1 MQKTKEGVVLGLKQ
15 PKMIVVLKIRNYIA
29 GIMTML
35 SLQPALAQNLVKYV
49 QPMAGTAAAT
59 TSSALKHG
67 LVADT
72 RFANT
77 IPAVTAP
84 FAMTQW
90 TPQTESDET
99 KCVPPYYYKDNM
111 FTGLRGSHWLSG
123 SCTQDYGSFT
133 IMPITGRLKTSNY
146 GAQFNHNE
154 EFSSPYLYQLKMQ
167 KYQVNAAVT
176 STARCAMMQ
185 FTVDKADSL
194 YLLIT
199 PNSDYHEG
207 FVKVDNKT
215 GEVYGYNPA
224 HRIYQGWGKS
234 AGFSGFFVIR
244 FERSL
249 DNRGTFA
256 GDKIFNADSIKNGSL
271 IGAYVGF
278 KMDKGEKLTI
288 RIGTS
293 FTSLEG
299 ARKNLDAEMPGFN
312 FEQTVA
318 INKAVWEKALGQ
330 VRVTT
335 GSEQDKRVFY
345 TALYHTMQQPRLF
358 NDVDGRYPRFA
369 GNYQTEIL
377 DKGNYYDDFSMWDIY
392 RAEIPLFEI
401 LNPPLVNNLAKSLIL
416 KGKQGGWMPIFP
428 CWNSYTSEMIGDH
441 TTSVISSAYLKGIT
455 NFDAN
460 EAYQLLRHNAFELP
474 VNRADYVEGKG
485 RRALDSY
492 LKYKYIPLEDSVSDA
507 FHKMEQ
513 VSRTIEYAYDDYALA
528 QFAKS
533 LKKYSDY
540 TTLTKRAKY
549 YANVFDASAGFMRGK
564 HADGSWI
571 SNFDPDKKATYITE
585 GTPRQYTFYV
595 PHDVTGLV
603 KLMGGAD
610 KLEHALDS
618 LFIKGEYWHGNEPGH
633 QIPFMYN
640 YSPSPWKTQ
649 ADVRNILAAE
659 YSDGPGGLGGNDD
672 AGQMSAWYVF
682 ASLGFYPVNP
692 VSGEYLLCSPLFDKA
707 VINLQNNSKF
717 EITCHKSGPKSM
729 YIHQVKLNGKTMPNN
744 FIRYNHIM
752 AGGKLEIYLQDKP
765 DHLWANK
772 PIYQPKGM

>member
-1 MQKTKEGVVLGLKQ
+1 MLGVVLNIKHY
-15 PKMIVVLKIRNYIA
+15 KMIVVLKVRSYIA
-29 GIMTML
+29 GIVML
-35 SLQPALAQNLVKYV
+35 MSITPVFAQNLVKYV

-67 LVADT
+67 LAADT

-90 TPQTESDET
+90 TPQTQDGET
-99 KCVPPYYYKDNM
+99 KCVPPYYYKDNT

-133 IMPITGRLKTSNY
+133 VMSITGRLKTLNY
-146 GAQFNHNE
+146 GTEFNHSDE
-154 EFSSPYLYQLKMQ
+154 LSTPYLYRLKLQ
-167 KYQVNAAVT
+167 KYQVQAAVSAT
-176 STARCAMMQ
+176 TRCAIMQ
-185 FTVDKADSL
+185 FTMDKADSL

-207 FVKVDNKT
+207 FIRVDNKS
-215 GEVYGYNPA
+215 GEIYGYNPA

-249 DNRGTFA
+249 GNTGTFL
-256 GDKIFNADSIKNGSL
+256 GDRIFNVDSIKNGVHA
-271 IGAYVGF
+271 GAYAGF
-278 KMDKGEKLTI
+278 KMNKGEKLTI

-299 ARKNLDAEMPGFN
+299 ARKNLEAEIPGFN
-312 FEQTVA
+312 FEQLVA
-318 INKAVWEKALGQ
+318 ANKAVWEKALGQ
-330 VRVTT
+330 IKVTT
-335 GSEQDKRVFY
+335 ANEQDKRVFY
-345 TALYHTMQQPRLF
+345 TSLYHTMQQPRLF
-358 NDVDGRYPRFA
+358 NDVDGKYPRFS
-369 GNYQTEIL
+369 GDYQTEIL
-377 DKGNYYDDFSMWDIY
+377 NKGNYYDDFSMWDIY

-401 LNPPLVNNLAKSLIL
+401 LNPPLVNNLASSLIL

-428 CWNSYTSEMIGDH
+428 CWNSYTSEMTGDH

-455 NFDAN
+455 DFDAN
-460 EAYQLLRHNAFELP
+460 EAYQLLRHNAFEIP
-474 VNRADYVEGKG
+474 ANRADYVEGKG

-492 LKYKYIPLEDSVSDA
+492 LRYKYIPLEDSVLDA
-507 FHKMEQ
+507 FHKREQ
-513 VSRTIEYAYDDYALA
+513 VSRTLEYAYDDYALA

-533 LKKYSDY
+533 LKKSADY
-540 TTLTKRAKY
+540 ATLTRRAKY
-549 YANVFDASAGFMRGK
+549 YANVFDTSTGFVRGK

-571 SNFDPDKKATYITE
+571 SGFDPDKKATYITE
-585 GTPRQYTFYV
+585 GTARQYTFYV
-595 PHDVTGLV
+595 PHDVSGLA
-603 KLMGGAD
+603 KLMGGAG

-649 ADVRNILAAE
+649 AAVRNILATE

-707 VINLQNNSKF
+707 VINLQSNSKF
-717 EITCHKSGPKSM
+717 EITCHKTSPKSI
-729 YIHQVKLNGKTMPNN
+729 YIHQVKLNGKTMPND
-744 FIRYNHIM
+744 FINYRHIM
-752 AGGKLEIYLQDKP
+752 AGGKLEIYLQDTP
-765 DHLWANK
+765 DHHWANT
-772 PIYQPKGM
+772 PMYQPKGM